1 VVDADGPGAV
11 VVHRSPTLDDP
22 ATAEAVA
29 AAVRLA
35 LRHERLQHEQRQ
47 QLAELEAS
55 RARIVAATDPE
66 RERTAMQLRGDV
78 GVSLEFAQ
86 SEVSSVRKALRDP
99 VLVETLD
106 IVVSEL
112 ATAQREIVQLV
123 AGVPPAGNCAAAARE
138 ATNGTPARYTDET
151 AFAVLSSLDPSGC
164 VATSVNVPAAKFF
177 SHQRPGPNQP
187 LGAP

>member
-1 VVDADGPGAV
+1 
-11 VVHRSPTLDDP
+11 
-22 ATAEAVA
+22 
-29 AAVRLA
+29 
-35 LRHERLQHEQRQ
+35 
-47 QLAELEAS
+47 
-55 RARIVAATDPE
+55 
-66 RERTAMQLRGDV
+66 MQLRGDV

-99 VLVETLD
+99 ALVETLD

-112 ATAQREIVQLV
+112 ATAQREIVELV
-123 AGVPPAGNCAAAARE
+123 AGVPPAGNCAAAAPAE
-138 ATNGTPARYTDET
+138 ATNGSPARYTDET

-164 VATSVNVPAAKFF
+164 VATSVNVPAGKFF

>member
-1 VVDADGPGAV
+1 MVDADGPGAV

-164 VATSVNVPAAKFF
+164 VATSVNVPAGKFF

>member
-1 VVDADGPGAV
+1 
-11 VVHRSPTLDDP
+11 
-22 ATAEAVA
+22 
-29 AAVRLA
+29 
-35 LRHERLQHEQRQ
+35 
-47 QLAELEAS
+47 
-55 RARIVAATDPE
+55 
-66 RERTAMQLRGDV
+66 M
-78 GVSLEFAQ
+78 SLEFAQ

-99 VLVETLD
+99 ALVETLD

-112 ATAQREIVQLV
+112 ATAQRERLSSLWRECLRPGTVRQ
-123 AGVPPAGNCAAAARE
+123 PRRE

-164 VATSVNVPAAKFF
+164 VATSVNVPAGKFF